1 MATEISSGQL
11 VLETCFDSIFC
22 SIDCYVDGHFG
33 AFDEVVDIDLF
44 KTGRFLFDEFLLA
57 MLKLSLTCKSLRRLS
72 LPYIFSVLKV
82 VVPRHEGDRRWLR
95 FIQRRLEMV
104 AEGTVPGGPR
114 LPFLRWASNHIPP
127 TASS

>member
-22 SIDCYVDGHFG
+22 SIDCYVDGRFG
-33 AFDEVVDIDLF
+33 AFDEVVDINLF
-44 KTGRFLFDEFLLA
+44 KSGHFLFDEFLLA
-57 MLKLSLTCKSLRRLS
+57 MLELSLTCKSLRRLS

-82 VVPRHEGDRRWLR
+82 LLHRNEGDRRWLSS
-95 FIQRRLEMV
+95 IQRRLEMI

-114 LPFLRWASNHIPP
+114 LRFLR
-127 TASS
+127 